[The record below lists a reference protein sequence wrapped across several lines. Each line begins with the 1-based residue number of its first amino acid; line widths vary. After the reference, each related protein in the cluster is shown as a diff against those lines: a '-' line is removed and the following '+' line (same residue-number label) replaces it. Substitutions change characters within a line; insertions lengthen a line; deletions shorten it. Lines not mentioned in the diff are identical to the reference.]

1 MKRSRNEVVKATVGS
16 YLKRRHYTDT
26 ENFRKS
32 ELHLS
37 QTNQQMAV
45 LSAVDKE
52 VTRNNSIMFSSISND
67 SVQIDQQFTRLKTWI
82 SEIKSEDC
90 RSELAALLCPLFCRL
105 YLEMLRGGHRQSVAK
120 FFKRHQGLFVSR
132 EHSRELVE
140 ELACI
145 YSNQDIDTS
154 PAVKVFRSCKY
165 RLHLS
170 ASSMGALQ
178 KYLAQHGHV
187 VILQV
192 LQNWFD
198 FEIGGT
204 LKLEDEEEEEEE
216 GEGEEEEENYGSD
229 SIVTGTNEKVGC
241 SHKASDSEVELQEL
255 QDVIRLVRE
264 GPPSPCPLLLYMIMN
279 PDNNVVCG
287 YTWGAVDVLA
297 AGLGSEVRLWG
308 LTQSKMFRT
317 PNPNISQVHLACDV
331 SGSPEL
337 SRPDSN
343 TVCLRGHSGPVQGIA
358 QFPNGLLV
366 SVSHDATMRA
376 WRKDDLSCAAVYRGH
391 NYPIWCVDVS
401 TLGLYVATGSHDRT
415 ARLWSLDRTF
425 PLRIFA
431 GHNQDVEAVQ
441 FHPNS
446 SYLATGSTDKT
457 VRLWAVNDAK
467 LVRVLPGHKGGVEAL
482 SFSPDGKYIASA
494 GEDKRVRVWD
504 LAAGTMLLELK
515 GHTHTVS
522 GLSWSRDSECVA
534 SCGLDGTVRVWN
546 VRSRPGS
553 LSSVSY
559 SSDLIAAY
567 TTECI
572 SLLSVQYSQSNTLVC
587 VGVT

>member
-32 ELHLS
+32 ELQLS
-37 QTNQQMAV
+37 QTNEQMAV
-45 LSAVDKE
+45 FSAVDKE
-52 VTRNNSIMFSSISND
+52 VTRNNTIIFSSISND
-67 SVQIDQQFTRLKTWI
+67 TLQIDQQFTRLKSWI

-120 FFKRHQGLFVSR
+120 FFKRHQGLFLST
-132 EHSRELVE
+132 EHGRELVE

-145 YSNQDIDTS
+145 YSNQDIDSS

-165 RLHLS
+165 RLPLS
-170 ASSMGALQ
+170 PASMDALQ
-178 KYLAQHGHV
+178 NYLSQHGHV
-187 VILQV
+187 LILQV
-192 LQNWFD
+192 LHTWFD
-198 FEIGGT
+198 FEVGGT
-204 LKLEDEEEEEEE
+204 MKLEDEEEEEEV
-216 GEGEEEEENYGSD
+216 GEENSGNN
-229 SIVTGTNEKVGC
+229 ITNTGTSEKVGC
-241 SHKASDSEVELQEL
+241 TNKALDSEVELQEL
-255 QDVIRLVRE
+255 QEVIRLVRE
-264 GPPSPCPLLLYMIMN
+264 GPPPPCPLLLYTIMN
-279 PDNNVVCG
+279 SDNNVACG
-287 YTWGAVDVLA
+287 CTSHAVDVLA
-297 AGLGSEVRLWG
+297 AGLGSEIRLWG
-308 LTQSKMFRT
+308 LTQNKMFNT
-317 PNPNISQVHLACDV
+317 VNHNVSQIQLACDV
-331 SGSPEL
+331 SASKRLNG
-337 SRPDSN
+337 PDSN
-343 TVCLRGHSGPVQGIA
+343 AVCLRGHSGSVQGIA
-358 QFPNGLLV
+358 HIPDGLLV
-366 SVSHDATMRA
+366 SVSHDSTMRA
-376 WRKDDLSCAAVYRGH
+376 WRKDDFSCAAIYRGH

-401 TLGLYVATGSHDRT
+401 TLGVYVATGSHDRT

-467 LVRVLPGHKGGVEAL
+467 LVRVFPGHKGAVQAL
-482 SFSPDGKYIASA
+482 SFSPDGKFIASA

-504 LAAGTMLLELK
+504 LAAGTVLLELK
-515 GHTHTVS
+515 GHTHTVL

-534 SCGLDGTVRVWN
+534 SCSLDGSVRVWN
-546 VRSRPGS
+546 VRSHSGNS
-553 LSSVSY
+553 SSVACY
-559 SSDLIAAY
+559 SDVIASY
-567 TTECI
+567 TTGCT
-572 SLLSVQYSQSNTLVC
+572 SLLSVEYSQSNTLVC

>member
-1 MKRSRNEVVKATVGS
+1 MQISENKLIKMKRSRNEVVKATVGS

-32 ELHLS
+32 ELQLS

-52 VTRNNSIMFSSISND
+52 ITRNNSIIFSTISND
-67 SVQIDQQFTRLKTWI
+67 TVQIDQQFTRLKTWI

-90 RSELAALLCPLFCRL
+90 KSELAALLCPLFCRL

-120 FFKRHQGLFVSR
+120 FFKRHQGLFVSG

-145 YSNQDIDTS
+145 YSNQDIDSS
-154 PAVKVFRSCKY
+154 PTVKVFRSCKY

-170 ASSMGALQ
+170 PSSMAALQ

-204 LKLEDEEEEEEE
+204 MRLEDEEEEEEEEE
-216 GEGEEEEENYGSD
+216 GEGEEEENYCRD

-255 QDVIRLVRE
+255 QDVIQLVRE
-264 GPPSPCPLLLYMIMN
+264 GPPSPCPLLLYTIMN
-279 PDNNVVCG
+279 SDN
-287 YTWGAVDVLA
+287 
-297 AGLGSEVRLWG
+297 
-308 LTQSKMFRT
+308 K
-317 PNPNISQVHLACDV
+317 
-331 SGSPEL
+331 PE
-337 SRPDSN
+337 SN
-343 TVCLRGHSGPVQGIA
+343 TVSLRGHSGPVQGIA
-358 QFPNGLLV
+358 QFPDGLLV
-366 SVSHDATMRA
+366 SVSHDTTMRA
-376 WRKDDLSCAAVYRGH
+376 WNKDDLSCAAVYRGH

-467 LVRVLPGHKGGVEAL
+467 LVRVLPGHKGGIQAL

-534 SCGLDGTVRVWN
+534 SCGLDGAVRVWN
-546 VRSRPGS
+546 IRSRPGS